1 MMKAIVCNELGPIEN
16 LKLEEVDTPHVG
28 KGEVL
33 VEIKAAGVNYP
44 DTLVVQGKYQIKP
57 PTPYIPGGEASGIV
71 AGIGEGVT
79 DWTVGDRVIVTPL
92 GGAFAE
98 YCVVP
103 STEVQPMASNMSFEQ
118 AAGFTITYATSYYAL
133 KQRAKLQPGETVLV
147 LGAAGGVGVT
157 CIEIAKA
164 MGATVI
170 AAASS
175 DEKLAFAKS
184 VGADHL
190 VNYATENL
198 KDSVKALTAGKGV
211 DVVYDPVGGDLAQQ
225 ALRST
230 GWEGRY
236 LVIGFASGDIPEFAA
251 NLTLVKG
258 SSIMGVWWG
267 AWAGRD
273 PLAAKQNHLELLAM
287 VEAGQLTPLVT
298 NTYSLADTVDAF
310 NLLVNRQAMGKVV
323 ITP

>member
-1 MMKAIVCNELGPIEN
+1 MKAIVCNELGPIEN
-16 LKLEEVDTPHVG
+16 LRLEEVDSPKVA

-57 PTPYIPGGEASGIV
+57 PTPYIPGVEASGLIAEV
-71 AGIGEGVT
+71 GEGVSH
-79 DWTVGDRVIVTPL
+79 WKVGDRVIVTPL

-103 STEVQPMASNMSFEQ
+103 STQVQPMASNMSFEQ

-190 VNYATENL
+190 INYATESL
-198 KDSVKALTAGKGV
+198 KDRVKALTAGKGV

-236 LVIGFASGDIPEFAA
+236 LVIGFASGDIPAFPA

-258 SSIMGVWWG
+258 SSVMGVWWG

-273 PLAAKQNHLELLAM
+273 PQAAQQNHMELLAM
-287 VEAGQLTPLVT
+287 VEEGRLTPLVT
-298 NTYSLADTVDAF
+298 NTFALADTVDAF
-310 NLLVNRQAMGKVV
+310 KRLVNRQAMGKVV

>member
-1 MMKAIVCNELGPIEN
+1 M
-16 LKLEEVDTPHVG
+16 
-28 KGEVL
+28 
-33 VEIKAAGVNYP
+33 NYP

-57 PTPYIPGGEASGIV
+57 PTPYVPGGEASGIV
-71 AGIGEGVT
+71 AEIGEGVT
-79 DWTVGDRVIVTPL
+79 DWKVGDRVIVTPL

-103 STEVQPMASNMSFEQ
+103 SAQVQPMASNMSFEQ

-175 DEKLAFAKS
+175 DEKLAFAQS

-190 VNYATENL
+190 INYSTDSL

-211 DVVYDPVGGDLAQQ
+211 DIVYDPVGGDLAQQ

-236 LVIGFASGDIPEFAA
+236 LVIGFASGDIPAFPA

-258 SSIMGVWWG
+258 SSVMGVWWG

-273 PLAAKQNHLELLAM
+273 PLAAKQNHLELLEM
-287 VEAGQLTPLVT
+287 VEAGKLTPLVT
-298 NTYSLADTVDAF
+298 NTFSLADTVDAF

>member
-1 MMKAIVCNELGPIEN
+1 MKAIVCNELGPIEN
-16 LKLEEVDTPHVG
+16 LKLEDVDTPTVG

-57 PTPYIPGGEASGIV
+57 PTPYVPGGEASGIV
-71 AGIGEGVT
+71 AEIGEGVT
-79 DWTVGDRVIVTPL
+79 DWKVGDRVIVTPL

-103 STEVQPMASNMSFEQ
+103 SAQVQPMASSMSFEQ

-175 DEKLAFAKS
+175 DEKLAFAQS

-190 VNYATENL
+190 INYSTDSL

-236 LVIGFASGDIPEFAA
+236 LVIGFASGDIPAFPA

-258 SSIMGVWWG
+258 SSVMGVWWG

-273 PLAAKQNHLELLAM
+273 PLAAKQNHLELLEM
-287 VEAGQLTPLVT
+287 VEAGKLTPLVT
-298 NTYSLADTVDAF
+298 NTFSLADTVDAF

>member
-1 MMKAIVCNELGPIEN
+1 MKAIVCNELGPIEN
-16 LKLEEVDTPHVG
+16 LKLEDVDAPKVG
-28 KGEVL
+28 KGEVC
-33 VEIKAAGVNYP
+33 VQVKAAGVNYP

-57 PTPYIPGGEASGIV
+57 PTPYVPGGEASGIV
-71 AGIGEGVT
+71 AEIGEGVT
-79 DWTVGDRVIVTPL
+79 DWKVGDRVIVTPL
-92 GGAFAE
+92 LGAFAE

-103 STEVQPMASNMSFEQ
+103 SAQVQPMASNMSFEQ

-133 KQRAKLQPGETVLV
+133 KQRGKLQPGETVLV

-190 VNYATENL
+190 INYSTENL

-211 DVVYDPVGGDLAQQ
+211 DVVYDPVGGDLAQL

-236 LVIGFASGDIPEFAA
+236 LVIGFASGDIPAFPA

-258 SSIMGVWWG
+258 SSVMGVWWG

-273 PLAAKQNHLELLAM
+273 PVAAKQNHLELLEM
-287 VEAGQLTPLVT
+287 VETGKLTPLVT
-298 NTYSLADTVDAF
+298 NTFSLADTVDAF

>member
-1 MMKAIVCNELGPIEN
+1 MKAIVCNELGPIEN

>member
-1 MMKAIVCNELGPIEN
+1 MKAIVCNELGPIEN
-16 LKLEEVDTPHVG
+16 LKLEDVDTPTVG

-57 PTPYIPGGEASGIV
+57 PTPYVPGGEASGIV
-71 AGIGEGVT
+71 AEIGEGVT
-79 DWTVGDRVIVTPL
+79 DWAVGDRVIVTPL

-103 STEVQPMASNMSFEQ
+103 SAQVQPMASNMSFEQ

-175 DEKLAFAKS
+175 DEKLAFAQS

-190 VNYATENL
+190 INYSTDSL
-198 KDSVKALTAGKGV
+198 KDRVKALTAGKGV

-236 LVIGFASGDIPEFAA
+236 LVIGFASGDIPAFPA

-258 SSIMGVWWG
+258 SSVMGVWWG

-273 PLAAKQNHLELLAM
+273 PLAAKQNHLELLEM
-287 VEAGQLTPLVT
+287 VEAGKLTPLVT
-298 NTYSLADTVDAF
+298 NTFSLADTVDAF

>member
-1 MMKAIVCNELGPIEN
+1 
-16 LKLEEVDTPHVG
+16 
-28 KGEVL
+28 
-33 VEIKAAGVNYP
+33 VNYP

-57 PTPYIPGGEASGIV
+57 PTPYVPGGEASGIV
-71 AGIGEGVT
+71 AEIGEGVT
-79 DWTVGDRVIVTPL
+79 DWKVGDRVIVTPL

-103 STEVQPMASNMSFEQ
+103 SAQVQPMASNMSFEQ

-175 DEKLAFAKS
+175 DEKLAFAQS

-190 VNYATENL
+190 INYSTDSL

-211 DVVYDPVGGDLAQQ
+211 DIVYDPVGGDLAQQ

-236 LVIGFASGDIPEFAA
+236 LVIGFASGDIPAFPA

-258 SSIMGVWWG
+258 SSVMGVWWG

-273 PLAAKQNHLELLAM
+273 PLAAKQNHLELLEM
-287 VEAGQLTPLVT
+287 VEAGKLTPLVT
-298 NTYSLADTVDAF
+298 NTFSLADTVDAF